1 MYNFVDDEGPGKQ
14 CEEDELFYGS
24 TEIHLETSSK
34 DWNRIHEQFY
44 DVRLSMSW
52 YVLVKAQRI
61 RSWDTGKASVL
72 VKTLL
77 FSKVLTR
84 GLRML
89 ELPLDAD

>member
-44 DVRLSMSW
+44 DVRLSMS
-52 YVLVKAQRI
+52 
-61 RSWDTGKASVL
+61 
-72 VKTLL
+72 
-77 FSKVLTR
+77 
-84 GLRML
+84 
-89 ELPLDAD
+89 